1 MLSNKFF
8 QAVGVVLVI
17 ISFAMVGYAVH
28 VVATNSANMHQPQLT
43 TVIAPHTVQI
53 LFGDGKE
60 GLNNRFFLPSSIVIP
75 QGDTV
80 KWINDDI
87 VSHTVTAG
95 HIFVRYIRIC
105 MVWFLLMLIK
115 SNRKITR
122 SESDADTSA
131 FDSIFRPQTTPMSVG
146 CAKE

>member
-80 KWINDDI
+80 KWINDDT
-87 VSHTVTAG
+87 VSHTVTAAQFNSG
-95 HIFVRYIRIC
+95 
-105 MVWFLLMLIK
+105 LIWPQGSTYGLSSYSHK
-115 SNRKITR
+115 F
-122 SESDADTSA
+122 DTSGRYSY
-131 FDSIFRPQTTPMSVG
+131 FCQLHPYMNGVVLTSVN
-146 CAKE
+146 KK